1 MSNEI
6 IQNIYQNT
14 KYLCKKNGIP
24 LAEIE
29 REIGVSAGYLSRVA
43 NSIGDIGILKVCR
56 IAEELETSVGDLI
69 DSEMWKTD
77 RIKELRE
84 EIERLINNG

>member
-24 LAEIE
+24 LAELE
-29 REIGVSAGYLSRVA
+29 KEIGVSVGYLSRAA
-43 NSIGDIGILKVCR
+43 NSIGDIGKIGRAHV
-56 IAEELETSVGDLI
+56 
-69 DSEMWKTD
+69 
-77 RIKELRE
+77 
-84 EIERLINNG
+84 